1 MTPQELIIARRNA
14 IASIE
19 SRGSGGYSAIGPE
32 TNGDRPYGRYQVMG
46 NNVPDWTQ
54 RYLGKSMT
62 PQEYLAS
69 PASQDA
75 VFDKRFG
82 GYADKYGEQGAAQAW
97 IGGPGSVGK
106 NLGKTDINGTSVGAY
121 GQRYLSALQSPN
133 IQQPQVADAMAPVL
147 AQQQAATA
155 AQNAAVATQQAATQQ
170 AAAPAADPF
179 GGLMTLLAMTQQP
192 QAPQSTNVESDNR
205 PKQPIDPAQQTAMS
219 SQTPNVYLERL
230 KQMKRTMGR
239 G

>member
-1 MTPQELIIARRNA
+1 MTPQELLIARRNA

-19 SRGSGGYSAIGPE
+19 SRGSGGYSAVGPE

-46 NNVPDWTQ
+46 KNVPDWTQ
-54 RYLGKSMT
+54 KYLGKSMS
-62 PQEYLAS
+62 PEEYLAS

-97 IGGPGSVGK
+97 FGGPGSVGQT
-106 NLGKTDINGTSVGAY
+106 GKTDVLGTSVGGY
-121 GQRYLSALQSPN
+121 GQRYMNALQSPSAL
-133 IQQPQVADAMAPVL
+133 QPDQVANAMAPVL
-147 AQQQAATA
+147 AQQQ

-170 AAAPAADPF
+170 AAAPAPDPF
-179 GGLMTLLAMTQQP
+179 GGLMTLMAMTQQP
-192 QAPQSTNVESDNR
+192 QVPQSADVTTDNR

-230 KQMKRTMGR
+230 KQMKRTMSR